1 MRVLSGIVAATLF
14 AAGAAAAAPGPVV
27 VELYQSQG
35 CSSCPPADANVNAL
49 ADRPDLLVLSFGVT
63 YWDNLGWKD
72 TFADPAYTQRQW
84 DYAHQWRRAEV
95 ATPEVVI
102 DGRRDV
108 VGVDAQELGATI
120 RATGAPVGA
129 ILSVGPR
136 GVAIATG
143 RAPAGGADIWL
154 VRYDPRTLN
163 VAVRRGEN
171 GGKTLPH
178 RDVVRRL
185 TRIGRWTGPA
195 VSVALP
201 PADPVLRAAILVQA
215 TNGGPILAAAKL

>member
-1 MRVLSGIVAATLF
+1 MRTLFGIAVAALLV
-14 AAGAAAAAPGPVV
+14 AGAAAAAPSPIV

-49 ADRPDLLVLSFGVT
+49 ADRPDLLILSFGVT
-63 YWDNLGWKD
+63 YWDSLGWKD

-108 VGVDAQELGATI
+108 VGVDAHELGATI

-185 TRIGRWTGPA
+185 TRIGRWIGPA
-195 VSVALP
+195 VSIALP

>member
-1 MRVLSGIVAATLF
+1 
-14 AAGAAAAAPGPVV
+14 
-27 VELYQSQG
+27 
-35 CSSCPPADANVNAL
+35 
-49 ADRPDLLVLSFGVT
+49 
-63 YWDNLGWKD
+63 
-72 TFADPAYTQRQW
+72 
-84 DYAHQWRRAEV
+84 
-95 ATPEVVI
+95 
-102 DGRRDV
+102 
-108 VGVDAQELGATI
+108 
-120 RATGAPVGA
+120 
-129 ILSVGPR
+129 
-136 GVAIATG
+136 VAIATG